1 MSQTVQTQF
10 GTGTVVDRESI
21 RGRVSYKVEGPG
33 FSTWVEATAMPLDF
47 QWMPGPDDIQDNSVT
62 LPYNPAPQSWT
73 NPAEQ
78 NIQPGQNIDPRKR
91 TAPADSVDFQED
103 GESYEPGP
111 DPRLF
116 ASNWERT
123 RGEPSVALER
133 VFPDGRVGRITR
145 SGMAYSYELEINN
158 SVLKVALGETYET
171 ASQAKEAC
179 EEAWEFHNIH
189 NPRESGL
196 SPEDIQ
202 AKLGPK
208 YVNAFVEHDFTSL
221 QARLEEHPEIVF
233 SEVRERVGELVA
245 QADQEH
251 LERVGRN
258 ERLEA
263 SDPQL
268 REAAWKDVRAK
279 AVRLRKSGQINLRGA
294 TPDVIAAQVTGDH
307 GTYEVMVMR
316 SNIFQG
322 NSAVDSWT
330 CECPWGQWAWKREH
344 SFVGRMCSH
353 AYASLMELQSLSKS
367 KNPNPKF
374 RNHPAVW
381 ASRTAMGDSDYVDA
395 IVEFVLFCNK
405 EGLSQED
412 HDSLDD
418 YNGYDEISQDEYNTI
433 YDFISGD
440 LEEYI
445 YTKVNERVRQR
456 SGSRSDRVRHTAAY
470 DDVQPVIEMIADMGY
485 AVGYDLHFSSMSNKW
500 VMESKMLPEP
510 LRGTT
515 KATFGKNPWAG
526 GGYSLSWTGEN
537 LQFDSVEEL
546 QEAVRSLL
554 SGKLASR
561 TAEAVDIGSKIFH
574 RDYADIYGT
583 VVEDDGDAYL
593 VDGDGGDYW
602 IDHEDARL
610 ASRTVESMDVETAAD
625 YARDNVYDTLAENGL
640 DIHDPEAHDLIQETW
655 RSSLSMYEDM
665 YGLEIP
671 EEVYNRYASRTAA
684 DTNLD
689 DLQVLRFLYQFE
701 NEGLDTSASGEEQ
714 WEWVKSNVDYDTL
727 QDAIDS
733 AYEYGEM
740 GASQVDALAYDL
752 QQNFFGSRTAEIVDL
767 RPVGWDPYSRSLMN
781 KLRTL
786 TDEGSRPGR
795 QKERNDE
802 IRELVTELR
811 ERGFDTNGIIA
822 SHEAFMDRPYGYGD
836 IPDYGTTLDYILDH
850 EVQKRE
856 DVEEPEFEY
865 PAGGEHGV
873 VNDINDG
880 GGERTA
886 ALSLPKGTQV
896 QRLNLD
902 GSLSGQTGV
911 VSRDHQ
917 GLTEWDQVTVLWD
930 GDSQPSLN
938 DFSEI
943 QWGEYED
950 GTPTKR
956 LDDPW
961 NIHGANDDY
970 FYGEPP
976 AYDSGDEYGGGED
989 PFYVD
994 PMEREDFPED
1004 DIVANFQRN
1013 AGWLM
1018 GNDGGSSGGNDD
1030 IAAAAEAHL
1039 RTAGR
1044 HFTMAEQ
1051 QALIDED
1058 DGKPYDRSGLRLDGT
1073 HYL

>member
-10 GTGTVVDRESI
+10 GTGTVVDHEVV

-33 FSTWVEATAMPLDF
+33 FSTWIEAAAMPLDF
-47 QWMPGPDDIQDNSVT
+47 QMMPHPDDVQDNSVT
-62 LPYNPAPQSWT
+62 LPYNPEPQTWV
-73 NPAEQ
+73 NPADQ
-78 NIQPGQNIDPRKR
+78 NIVPGDQAINPDKR
-91 TAPADSVDFQED
+91 TAPADSVDLQAD

-116 ASNWERT
+116 AT
-123 RGEPSVALER
+123 G
-133 VFPDGRVGRITR
+133 
-145 SGMAYSYELEINN
+145 
-158 SVLKVALGETYET
+158 
-171 ASQAKEAC
+171 
-179 EEAWEFHNIH
+179 
-189 NPRESGL
+189 GL

-208 YVNAFVEHDFTSL
+208 YVNAFHEHDFTSL
-221 QARLEEHPEIVF
+221 QARIDENPELVMA
-233 SEVRERVGELVA
+233 EYRERVAELVA

-258 ERLEA
+258 EHLEA
-263 SDPQL
+263 SDHHI

-279 AVRLRKSGQINLRGA
+279 AVRLRHSGQVMTHAAN
-294 TPDVIAAQVTGDH
+294 PDVIAAQVTGDH
-307 GTYEVMVMR
+307 GTYEVMVIR

-322 NSAVDSWT
+322 SSAVDSWT

-344 SFVGRMCSH
+344 AFVGRMCSH

-367 KNPNPKF
+367 KKPNPKF
-374 RNHPAVW
+374 RNQPTVW
-381 ASRTAMGDSDYVDA
+381 ASRTAESLENVIDYARDNVYDTLA
-395 IVEFVLFCNK
+395 EN
-405 EGLSQED
+405 GLDIHDPEAYDLIQETWRS
-412 HDSLDD
+412 SLGMYEDM
-418 YNGYDEISQDEYNTI
+418 YGLEIPQDVY
-433 YDFISGD
+433 
-440 LEEYI
+440 
-445 YTKVNERVRQR
+445 ERYA
-456 SGSRSDRVRHTAAY
+456 SRTAAY

-526 GGYSLSWTGEN
+526 GGYSLSWTGKN

-554 SGKLASR
+554 SGNLASR
-561 TAEAVDIGSKIFH
+561 TAARKQASDI
-574 RDYADIYGT
+574 D
-583 VVEDDGDAYL
+583 
-593 VDGDGGDYW
+593 
-602 IDHEDARL
+602 
-610 ASRTVESMDVETAAD
+610 
-625 YARDNVYDTLAENGL
+625 
-640 DIHDPEAHDLIQETW
+640 
-655 RSSLSMYEDM
+655 
-665 YGLEIP
+665 
-671 EEVYNRYASRTAA
+671 
-684 DTNLD
+684 LD
-689 DLQVLRFLYQFE
+689 DMGVLVFFYQFE
-701 NEGLDTSASGEEQ
+701 DEGLDVSASGDEQ
-714 WEWVKSNVDYDTL
+714 WEWLKHNVDYDIL
-727 QDAIDS
+727 QDKIDL
-733 AYEYGEM
+733 AYEYGEI
-740 GASQVDALAYDL
+740 SRSDADAMAYDL
-752 QQNFFGSRTAEIVDL
+752 QQTFFGSRTAEIVDL

>member
-33 FSTWVEATAMPLDF
+33 FSTWIEATAMPLDF

-103 GESYEPGP
+103 GGSYEPGP
-111 DPRLF
+111 DPKLF
-116 ASNWERT
+116 AT
-123 RGEPSVALER
+123 G
-133 VFPDGRVGRITR
+133 
-145 SGMAYSYELEINN
+145 
-158 SVLKVALGETYET
+158 
-171 ASQAKEAC
+171 
-179 EEAWEFHNIH
+179 
-189 NPRESGL
+189 GL

-221 QARLEEHPEIVF
+221 QARIEENPELVLA
-233 SEVRERVGELVA
+233 EYRERVAELVFA
-245 QADQEH
+245 ADQEA

-258 ERLEA
+258 EYLES
-263 SDPQL
+263 SDAQV

-279 AVRLRKSGQINLRGA
+279 AVRLRRSGQINLQA
-294 TPDVIAAQVTGDH
+294 ASPDVIATQVTGDH
-307 GTYEVMVMR
+307 GTYEVLVIR
-316 SNIFQG
+316 SNYFTG
-322 NSAVDSWT
+322 SSAVDSWT
-330 CECPWGQWAWKREH
+330 CECPWGQWAFKREH
-344 SFVGRMCSH
+344 SFVGRLCSH
-353 AYASLMELQSLSKS
+353 AYASLLELQSLMKQ
-367 KNPNPKF
+367 NRPNPRF
-374 RNHPAVW
+374 RDQQNIFS
-381 ASRTAMGDSDYVDA
+381 SR
-395 IVEFVLFCNK
+395 
-405 EGLSQED
+405 
-412 HDSLDD
+412 
-418 YNGYDEISQDEYNTI
+418 
-433 YDFISGD
+433 
-440 LEEYI
+440 
-445 YTKVNERVRQR
+445 
-456 SGSRSDRVRHTAAY
+456 TAAY
-470 DDVQPVIEMIADMGY
+470 DDVQPVIDMIADMGY

-510 LRGTT
+510 LKGTT

-526 GGYSLSWTGEN
+526 GGYSLSWTGNN

-554 SGKLASR
+554 SGNLA
-561 TAEAVDIGSKIFH
+561 
-574 RDYADIYGT
+574 
-583 VVEDDGDAYL
+583 
-593 VDGDGGDYW
+593 
-602 IDHEDARL
+602 
-610 ASRTVESMDVETAAD
+610 
-625 YARDNVYDTLAENGL
+625 
-640 DIHDPEAHDLIQETW
+640 
-655 RSSLSMYEDM
+655 
-665 YGLEIP
+665 
-671 EEVYNRYASRTAA
+671 
-684 DTNLD
+684 
-689 DLQVLRFLYQFE
+689 
-701 NEGLDTSASGEEQ
+701 
-714 WEWVKSNVDYDTL
+714 
-727 QDAIDS
+727 
-733 AYEYGEM
+733 
-740 GASQVDALAYDL
+740 
-752 QQNFFGSRTAEIVDL
+752 SRTAEIVDL

-781 KLRTL
+781 KLRAL

-795 QKERNDE
+795 QKERNEE

-822 SHEAFMDRPYGYGD
+822 SHEAFMDRPYGYDD
-836 IPDYGTTLDYILDH
+836 IPDYGTSADYILDH
-850 EVQKRE
+850 ELENRE
-856 DVEEPEFEY
+856 DVEEPELYY
-865 PAGGEHGV
+865 PFGVDYGV
-873 VNDINDG
+873 VHDINDG

-902 GSLSGQTGV
+902 GSPSGQTGV

-938 DFSEI
+938 DFSEVH
-943 QWGEYED
+943 WGEYED

-970 FYGEPP
+970 SYGEPP
-976 AYDSGDEYGGGED
+976 AYDSGDEFGGGED

-1044 HFTMAEQ
+1044 NFTMAEQ

-1058 DGKPYDRSGLRLDGT
+1058 DGKPYDRSQLRLRGT
-1073 HYL
+1073 HYEAGF